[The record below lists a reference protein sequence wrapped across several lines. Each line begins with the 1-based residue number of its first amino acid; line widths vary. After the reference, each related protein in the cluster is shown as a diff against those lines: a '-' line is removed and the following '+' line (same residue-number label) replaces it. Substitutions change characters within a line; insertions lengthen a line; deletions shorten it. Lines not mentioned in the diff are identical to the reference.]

1 VVSKPG
7 GEEYTI
13 QIRYSDTH
21 EQKMLKQQTVAAR
34 NFRAAEFE
42 YGCIQ
47 AQRSG
52 LLQSSSE
59 RAASSLA
66 ATPTSSA
73 TNVND
78 DFDGYLQGNSC
89 VLHDICL
96 CGYPNSSSYGH
107 ATTTASR
114 SVMVVRPSLP
124 TINSERSASP
134 QILAAGTGA
143 FEDNYEEG
151 VALPAEI
158 IEARTRSSS
167 PARTKVAHGLFPVK
181 TSTDSE

>member
-1 VVSKPG
+1 
-7 GEEYTI
+7 
-13 QIRYSDTH
+13 
-21 EQKMLKQQTVAAR
+21 MLKQQTAAAR

-47 AQRSG
+47 AQRTGQIAPST
-52 LLQSSSE
+52 E
-59 RAASSLA
+59 RAASSVV
-66 ATPTSSA
+66 ATPTSSV

-78 DFDGYLQGNSC
+78 DYDSYLQGNSC

-96 CGYPNSSSYGH
+96 CEYPNASSYGH

-114 SVMVVRPSLP
+114 SAMVVRPSLP
-124 TINSERSASP
+124 TIKSERSASP

-143 FEDNYEEG
+143 FEGNYEEG

-158 IEARTRSSS
+158 VEARTRSSS
-167 PARTKVAHGLFPVK
+167 PARTMVAHGLFPVK